1 MQTDFIIVGQ
11 GIAGT
16 MLSWFLLQEG
26 KSVQV
31 FDVEK
36 PNSSSRVAAG
46 IINPV
51 SGRKFE
57 LAWMYDTF
65 YPFAL
70 ETYRKMEKSLGIS
83 CFTERDILHVWPSE
97 QMRDA
102 FVKRQNTAP
111 QNAYF
116 KTAADA
122 DTEHLFHQPLGTARV
137 QGATVNLGAL
147 LPAWRQ
153 HLKSLGCLHEEKVD
167 VMQLAMD
174 GDCLKYKDITANYVI
189 FCEGADIAD
198 NYYLNEIQFLLNKGE
213 ALLIKA
219 PGLDNQQIVKKS
231 ITLVP
236 QGNDL
241 YWAGSNF
248 DWDFED
254 ATPGDNQRKELESS
268 LQELLKVPFTV
279 EDHVAAIRPSTK
291 NRRPAVGLHPTVPQL
306 GVLNGLGTKGCS
318 LAPYLAWLFAQNLV
332 KETPMLPETDIKRY
346 FNAP

>member
-16 MLSWFLLQEG
+16 MLSWHLLQEG
-26 KSVQV
+26 KRVQV
-31 FDVEK
+31 FDVAK

-57 LAWMYDTF
+57 LAWLYDTL
-65 YPFAL
+65 YPYAAD
-70 ETYRKMEKSLGIS
+70 TYRKMEKELGIR

-97 QMRDA
+97 QMKDA

-116 KTAADA
+116 KPADSAA
-122 DTEHLFHQPLGTARV
+122 TEGQLHQPLGTAMV
-137 QGATVNLGAL
+137 KGATVDLRQL
-147 LPAWRQ
+147 LPAWRNR
-153 HLKSLGCLHEEKVD
+153 LKEMGCLHEEEVD

-174 GDCLKYKDITANYVI
+174 GDCLKYNNITANYVI
-189 FCEGADIAD
+189 FCEGASIAN
-198 NYYLNEIQFLLNKGE
+198 NYYLNEIPFLLNKGE
-213 ALLIKA
+213 ALLVKI
-219 PGLDNQQIVKKS
+219 PGLSSGHIIKKS
-231 ITLVP
+231 ISLVP

-248 DWDFED
+248 QWDYTDEL
-254 ATPGDNQRKELESS
+254 PGEEQRKLLAEGLD
-268 LQELLKVPFTV
+268 ELLKVPYTV
-279 EDHVAAIRPSTK
+279 EGHLAAVRPSTK

-306 GVLNGLGTKGCS
+306 GVFNGLGTKGCS
-318 LAPYLAWLFAQNLV
+318 LAPYLAHLFAQNLV
-332 KETPMLPETDIKRY
+332 NDKPMLPETDIKRY

>member
-31 FDVEK
+31 FDVKK

-46 IINPV
+46 IMNPV

-65 YPFAL
+65 YPFAAD
-70 ETYRKMEKSLGIS
+70 TYRSMEKKLGIS
-83 CFTERDILHVWPSE
+83 CFTERDILHIWPSE

-102 FVKRQNTAP
+102 FEKRRNTAP
-111 QNAYF
+111 QNEYF
-116 KTAADA
+116 KPAPLATDN
-122 DTEHLFHQPLGTARV
+122 LFHQPLGTAAV
-137 QGATVNLGAL
+137 KGATVDLRTL
-147 LPAWRQ
+147 LPAWRK
-153 HLKSLGCLHEEKVD
+153 HLEQLGCLHEEEVD

-189 FCEGADIAD
+189 FCEGASITN
-198 NYYLNEIQFLLNKGE
+198 NYYLNEIPFLLNKGE
-213 ALLIKA
+213 ALLVKA
-219 PGLDNQQIVKKS
+219 PGLGNEHIVKKS
-231 ITLVP
+231 ISLVP

-248 DWDFED
+248 QWDYED
-254 ATPGDNQRKELESS
+254 ELPGGEQRKLLEAS
-268 LQELLKVPFTV
+268 LDELLKVPYTV
-279 EDHVAAIRPSTK
+279 EDHLAAIRPSTK

-306 GVLNGLGTKGCS
+306 GAFNGLGTKGCS
-318 LAPYLAWLFAQNLV
+318 LAPYLGHLFAQNLV
-332 KETPMLPETDIKRY
+332 NEVPMLPETDIKRY

>member
-16 MLSWFLLQEG
+16 MLSWFLMQEG
-26 KSVQV
+26 KSVHV

-65 YPFAL
+65 YPFAV
-70 ETYRKMEKSLGIS
+70 ETYRKMEKELGIS
-83 CFTERDILHVWPSE
+83 CFSERDILHVWPSE

-102 FVKRQNTAP
+102 FAKRQNTAP

-116 KTAADA
+116 KPAPAEATAD
-122 DTEHLFHQPLGTARV
+122 LFHQPLGTARV
-137 QGATVNLGAL
+137 QGATVNLRTL
-147 LPAWRQ
+147 LPAWRNR
-153 HLKSLGCLHEEKVD
+153 LKEMGCLHEEQVD

-174 GDCLKYKDITANYVI
+174 GDCLKYGDITADYVI
-189 FCEGADIAD
+189 FCEGADITG
-198 NYYLNEIQFLLNKGE
+198 NYYLNEIPFLPNKGE

-219 PGLDNQQIVKKS
+219 PGLDNQHIIKKS

-236 QGNDL
+236 QGDDL

-254 ATPGDNQRKELESS
+254 ATPGDDQRAALEASVA
-268 LQELLKVPFTV
+268 ELLKIPYTV
-279 EDHVAAIRPSTK
+279 EGHIAAIRPSTK
-291 NRRPAVGLHPTVPQL
+291 NRRPAVGLHPTVTQL

-318 LAPYLAWLFAQNLV
+318 LAPYLAWMFAQNLV
-332 KETPMLPETDIKRY
+332 KGQPMLPETDIKRY